1 MSINRTILIGRLVKD
16 PELRKT
22 TNGTSVASFTL
33 AVDNRTSREEKSTSF
48 FQIVAWSDTADFVC
62 KYLKKGYLVG
72 VDGRLQ
78 QRGYENNNGVKVNV
92 VEIIADNVQ
101 NYQPRE
107 SVEEQHVVASGRA
120 QYNDEPKNDDD
131 LPF

>member
-1 MSINRTILIGRLVKD
+1 MINRIVLVGRLTKD
-16 PELRKT
+16 PELRRT
-22 TNGTSVASFTL
+22 SNGTAVASFTL
-33 AVDNRTSREEKSTSF
+33 AVDNRTSGEEKSTSF
-48 FQIVAWSDTADFVC
+48 FRVVAWKATAEFAAQ
-62 KYLKKGYLVG
+62 YLKKGYLVG

-78 QRGYENNNGVKVNV
+78 QRSYENNSGQKVQV
-92 VEIIADNVQ
+92 VEIIAEQVQ

-107 SVEEQHVVASGRA
+107 SVEEQHVVASGQA

>member
-33 AVDNRTSREEKSTSF
+33 ALDNRTSGEEKSTSF
-48 FQIVAWSDTADFVC
+48 FQIVAWSGTADFVY

-107 SVEEQHVVASGRA
+107 SVEEQHAPASQPADNG
-120 QYNDEPKNDDD
+120 QTIDDDD

>member
-22 TNGTSVASFTL
+22 TNGTSITSFTL
-33 AVDNRTSREEKSTSF
+33 AVDNRTSGEEKSTSF
-48 FQIVAWSDTADFVC
+48 FQIVAWSGTADFVC

-107 SVEEQHVVASGRA
+107 SVEEQHVAASGQA
-120 QYNDEPKNDDD
+120 PTDEPKNDDD

>member
-22 TNGTSVASFTL
+22 TNGTSVAC
-33 AVDNRTSREEKSTSF
+33 SRLRLITEQVGKKKSTSF
-48 FQIVAWSDTADFVC
+48 FQIVAWSGTADFVC

-78 QRGYENNNGVKVNV
+78 QRGYENNKAGQKFQVVKS
-92 VEIIADNVQ
+92 I
-101 NYQPRE
+101 
-107 SVEEQHVVASGRA
+107 G
-120 QYNDEPKNDDD
+120 
-131 LPF
+131 